1 MLELKLRLQANEK
14 KGLEDAPRLKFG
26 PPPYGMLSRTTW
38 SITLTRAASKMYVD
52 DHQMYVAGE
61 KMEEMERTLTDEGE

>member
-1 MLELKLRLQANEK
+1 MLGGCPKAQIR
-14 KGLEDAPRLKFG
+14 APS
-26 PPPYGMLSRTTW
+26 YGMLSRTTW
-38 SITLTRAASKMYVD
+38 SITLTRAASKMYAD

>member
-1 MLELKLRLQANEK
+1 MPQGSNSS
-14 KGLEDAPRLKFG
+14 PS
-26 PPPYGMLSRTTW
+26 YGMLSRTTW
-38 SITLTRAASKMYVD
+38 SITLTRAASKMYAD

>member
-1 MLELKLRLQANEK
+1 MPQGSNS
-14 KGLEDAPRLKFG
+14 G
-26 PPPYGMLSRTTW
+26 PLLW
-38 SITLTRAASKMYVD
+38 NAFQNDLSITLTRAASKMYAD

>member
-1 MLELKLRLQANEK
+1 MFRGCPKAQIRA
-14 KGLEDAPRLKFG
+14 
-26 PPPYGMLSRTTW
+26 PPYGMLSRTTW
-38 SITLTRAASKMYVD
+38 SITLTRAASKMYAD